1 MSHAPRVLAAVLVVL
16 LALPSAAGAQGRAD
30 TLLVVT
36 ELGPNSMDIHG
47 VGANRPS
54 YQASWNLYD
63 RLLTYGVKTLPDGSR
78 MYDYSVLKPELAES
92 WQLASDGMSV

>member
-1 MSHAPRVLAAVLVVL
+1 MALIAAMVGLAVL
-16 LALPSAAGAQGRAD
+16 PRSAQSRNE

-36 ELGPNSMDIHG
+36 EFGPNSMDIHG

-78 MYDYSVLKPELAES
+78 CTTTPC
-92 WQLASDGMSV
+92 